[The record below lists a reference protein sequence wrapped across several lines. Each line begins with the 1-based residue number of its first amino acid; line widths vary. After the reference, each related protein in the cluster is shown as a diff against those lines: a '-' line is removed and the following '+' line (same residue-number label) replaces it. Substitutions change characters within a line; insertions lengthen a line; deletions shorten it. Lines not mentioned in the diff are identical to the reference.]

1 MFLNIIIVT
10 DKHFAM
16 SIIAANVFCVAYN
29 LIASTVSANYI

>member
-16 SIIAANVFCVAYN
+16 SMYWSLQQMFSV
-29 LIASTVSANYI
+29 